1 MNQFQE
7 FTVEKLIQT
16 YDKLEG
22 KMNRNDIYKCY
33 SNWFY
38 DHILVNATYD
48 EDNYRLIPEIYKYG
62 KIIARVDF
70 YKMLIQIYGEPPLIN
85 RKTKQYSYYFKKIV

>member
-16 YDKLEG
+16 YEKNEG
-22 KMNRNDIYKCY
+22 KMNRNDIYKFY
-33 SNWFY
+33 SQWFY
-38 DHILVNATYD
+38 DHILVNAIYD

-62 KIIARVDF
+62 KIIGRPEF
-70 YKMLIQIYGEPPLIN
+70 YKLLIQVYGAPLIN